1 MRRDLSS
8 AKKSNREQGSLQV
21 ILFITE
27 KHSERMLRSF
37 YGGPLPL
44 RGVWG
49 EGDFSARPPPKFVKS
64 RLGIFSGALGP
75 LSDYFLD
82 PPKLLFFGLG
92 ALPEPSRARF
102 L

>member
-1 MRRDLSS
+1 
-8 AKKSNREQGSLQV
+8 
-21 ILFITE
+21 
-27 KHSERMLRSF
+27 MLRSF

-49 EGDFSARPPPKFVKS
+49 EGARAPPPPPKKFVKS

-92 ALPEPSRARF
+92 ALPGPSRARF